1 MMKTNNKN
9 SGGGGGGGGGA
20 GSVLGGLFRNISKG
34 IQGKAAEIR
43 NDHHCKEL
51 GMIWDKKKKDWTFY
65 ELDREWVEIE
75 EKERL
80 KQQQDNSS
88 SSSSSNG
95 DNKEERKVKDREYY
109 DLLGAST
116 NATPAEIKK
125 SYYKK
130 ARIVHPDKN
139 PDDPEAAD
147 KFQQLGHAYNV
158 LSNEQLRAN
167 YDKNGKA
174 ETTAEE
180 EAAGQVDAMVFF
192 NVMFGSMLVEPYIGE
207 LWIAHTADSMLKD
220 GGKASQGGGDGTS
233 NGFGDG
239 LDDLTDEELAQ
250 LPEEEREKMINRREE
265 IMDERLKALREEG
278 ELKKAK
284 RRVLCAK
291 NLRERVAP
299 YIQKIRDCDKKGDGN
314 NNDSIDN
321 GIDSNNDDAKD
332 NDNDNDIDIDNKN
345 VTGEESSSQNKQ
357 AVRKAFREECRKEAE
372 KIVRGAQGDWY
383 LNIIGFALEVNA
395 EEYLGFEKTFLGLG
409 GVVARSRA
417 TASGFSSTM
426 GLVGAGIK
434 AATAGVR
441 AMQTA
446 ETIQKDLEKKSMET
460 ADANTDVNASANAN
474 ATGRDYGAS
483 DSNSPPKKKL
493 AELSEEDQLKLAAE
507 MQKSMED
514 SLPTFLEFALAINK
528 RDIQDTLKGVCQK
541 LFDDASVSKP
551 SRVLRAEAVRILGNE
566 FQKVAAAA
574 KKSNPQGNS
583 KMSADDIKLKLNVAA
598 MATMAKAQ
606 GQELSEDD
614 QQALMKQAKEAME
627 QQQQQQK
634 QQGSTGTST

>member
-1 MMKTNNKN
+1 MMNNNNNNNN
-9 SGGGGGGGGGA
+9 SGGGGGGGA

-34 IQGKAAEIR
+34 IQGKAAELR
-43 NDHHCKEL
+43 NDHYCKEM
-51 GMIWDKKKKDWTFY
+51 GMIWDKKQKDWTFY
-65 ELDREWVEIE
+65 ELDREWQEIE
-75 EKERL
+75 DKERQ
-80 KQQQDNSS
+80 KQQQDNN
-88 SSSSSNG
+88 SNGSG

-220 GGKASQGGGDGTS
+220 GGKASKGGGDGS
-233 NGFGDG
+233 SIDDG
-239 LDDLTDEELAQ
+239 LDNLTDEELAQ
-250 LPEEEREKMINRREE
+250 LPEEEREKMIKRREE
-265 IMDERLKALREEG
+265 VMDERLKALREEG

-284 RRVLCAK
+284 RRVMCAK

-299 YIQKIRDCDKKGDGN
+299 YIQKILDCDKKIYSDDNN
-314 NNDSIDN
+314 NNDSIGNDN
-321 GIDSNNDDAKD
+321 NNNNNSNDSNVDGDD
-332 NDNDNDIDIDNKN
+332 NDNDN
-345 VTGEESSSQNKQ
+345 VTAEESSSQKKQ

-372 KIVRGAQGDWY
+372 KIASGAQGDWY

-446 ETIQKDLEKKSMET
+446 ETIQKDLEEKRSLET
-460 ADANTDVNASANAN
+460 ADANGN
-474 ATGRDYGAS
+474 ATTGGDDDN

-493 AELSEEDQLKLAAE
+493 TELSEADQMILAAE
-507 MQKSMED
+507 MQNAMDD
-514 SLPTFLEFALAINK
+514 SLPTILEFALAINK

-541 LFDDASVSKP
+541 LFDDASVPKA
-551 SRVLRAEAVRILGNE
+551 SRVLRAEAVRILGSE

-574 KKSNPQGNS
+574 KKSNPEGNS
-583 KMSADDIKLKLNVAA
+583 KMSADDIKLKMNVAA

-627 QQQQQQK
+627 QQQQQQE
-634 QQGSTGTST
+634 QQQQQRGSTGAST